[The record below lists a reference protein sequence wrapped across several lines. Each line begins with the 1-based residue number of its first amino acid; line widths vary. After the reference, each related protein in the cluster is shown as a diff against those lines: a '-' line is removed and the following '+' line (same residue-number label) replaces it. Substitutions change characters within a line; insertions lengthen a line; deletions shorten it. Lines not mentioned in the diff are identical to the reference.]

1 MGEEFVDY
9 KGILEKAVNN
19 VLGAFAASIVGM
31 DGISLANFSKDET
44 YEQSVFDAEIATIL
58 ATGERALKDSQAGE
72 LREVILSTENN
83 TIIARSIGK
92 NYFVMI
98 VLKGESRNVGI
109 ARLSVNKLVEEFTE
123 SLL

>member
-44 YEQSVFDAEIATIL
+44 YDQSVFDAEVATIL
-58 ATGERALKDSQAGE
+58 ATGEKALKDTQAGG

-83 TIIARSIGK
+83 TIIARNIGK

-109 ARLSVNKLVEEFTE
+109 ARLSVNKLAEEFAE